1 MILDFTGG
9 FLSLIQLCL
18 DCVDL
23 NDFTGIY
30 KNWPKLVLAAVTLIF
45 NIFGMVQHY
54 ILYPMEYRRSIR
66 ASIRMSLKSMPDS
79 PTETNIMTA
88 LRSIDI
94 DHSSYGGSDDDVA
107 DNNETKIL
115 FPLQEM
121 NEKDVMDD
129 GDDYLVV
136 STMEEP

>member
-1 MILDFTGG
+1 
-9 FLSLIQLCL
+9 
-18 DCVDL
+18 
-23 NDFTGIY
+23 
-30 KNWPKLVLAAVTLIF
+30 
-45 NIFGMVQHY
+45 
-54 ILYPMEYRRSIR
+54 MEYRRSIR